1 MTALGWFVDPSD
13 REGKATMRTML
24 QMLAGDA
31 SRDVRRAV
39 VGALPVCDE
48 VVAALLTRTR

>member
-1 MTALGWFVDPSD
+1 
-13 REGKATMRTML
+13 MRTML